1 MTSQLPAITT
11 DSELAA
17 TLDRIRHF
25 QAQLLTLRQA
35 ETDPAAYRL
44 AAAGFIAELD
54 RMQAVVRDYLT
65 APASKLAAS
74 A

>member
-11 DSELAA
+11 DAQLAA
-17 TLDRIRHF
+17 TLERIRHF
-25 QAQLLTLRQA
+25 QAQLLKLRQA

-44 AAAGFIAELD
+44 AAAGFLAELD
-54 RMQAVVRDYLT
+54 RMQAAVRHYLS
-65 APASKLAAS
+65 APASELAAS